1 HATESFDARRIMV
14 DRVVRARLTSKED
27 NKEWDEIGKLLKDG
41 NGNRNKIAHY
51 TIEYDVVE
59 QKELPDGGAEFVFG
73 QPRLQPSPFNEVSR
87 LLGRTADKEGHNI
100 NPGELR
106 SYIANFIKLCDRLA
120 ALRQKISPPGER
132 RPEGLAA
139 ALMPYLDPLFEP
151 PPVPKIPRQNIDPP
165 SEI

>member
-1 HATESFDARRIMV
+1 MARSINNSTREFQELCYFMGMALAAWQNVEDKHFELFRKVAGIQDIKTASLIYHATESFDARRIMV

-73 QPRLQPSPFNEVSR
+73 
-87 LLGRTADKEGHNI
+87 
-100 NPGELR
+100 
-106 SYIANFIKLCDRLA
+106 
-120 ALRQKISPPGER
+120 
-132 RPEGLAA
+132 
-139 ALMPYLDPLFEP
+139 
-151 PPVPKIPRQNIDPP
+151 
-165 SEI
+165 